1 MNEIDRITNSI
12 NVQVKGFYIDN
23 DIIVKAIRYLKRDGK
38 VLFKRLDTGE
48 EYLEDYKG
56 SALFRKRIFI
66 IGEVA
71 KMVGRSVGT
80 IRKCETS
87 GLLPAASRFPYS
99 NNNYR
104 YYTFD
109 DIRNIESFFNSRK
122 VGRPLKNRVYSRKDL
137 SNKLREAKKGIS

>member
-1 MNEIDRITNSI
+1 MNELDRITNKI
-12 NVQVKGFYIDN
+12 NVQVKGFYIEN
-23 DIIVKAIRYLKRDGK
+23 DVIVKAIRYLKRDGK

-71 KMVGRSVGT
+71 KMVGRTVGT
-80 IRKCETS
+80 IRKYEKS
-87 GLLPAASRFPYS
+87 GLLPTASRFEYS
-99 NNNYR
+99 SNNYR

-109 DIRNIESFFNSRK
+109 DVRKIESFFNSQK
-122 VGRPLKNRVYSRKDL
+122 VGRPLKDRVYSRKDL
-137 SNKLREAKKGIS
+137 SEKLRKAKKGMS

>member
-1 MNEIDRITNSI
+1 MSELDKIANQI
-12 NVQVKGFYIDN
+12 NAQVKGFYMDK
-23 DIIVKAIRYLKRDGK
+23 DVVVKAMKYLKRDGK
-38 VLFKRLDTGE
+38 VLFRRLDTGE

-71 KMVGRSVGT
+71 KMVGRTVGT

>member
-1 MNEIDRITNSI
+1 MSELDKINNQI
-12 NVQVKGFYIDN
+12 NVQVKGFYMDEN
-23 DIIVKAIRYLKRDGK
+23 VVVKAIRYLKRDAK
-38 VLFKRLDTGE
+38 VLFKRLDTGD

-71 KMVGRSVGT
+71 KMVGRTVGT

-87 GLLPAASRFPYS
+87 GLLPAASRFEYS

-109 DIRNIESFFNSRK
+109 DVRNIESFFNSRK
-122 VGRPLKNRVYSRKDL
+122 VGRPLKDRVYSRKDL

>member
-1 MNEIDRITNSI
+1 MSELDKIANQI
-12 NVQVKGFYIDN
+12 NVQVKGFYMDK
-23 DIIVKAIRYLKRDGK
+23 DVVVKAMKYLKRDGK

-71 KMVGRSVGT
+71 KMVGRTVGT

-87 GLLPAASRFPYS
+87 GLLPVASRFQYS
-99 NNNYR
+99 NNDYR

>member
-1 MNEIDRITNSI
+1 
-12 NVQVKGFYIDN
+12 
-23 DIIVKAIRYLKRDGK
+23 
-38 VLFKRLDTGE
+38 
-48 EYLEDYKG
+48 
-56 SALFRKRIFI
+56 
-66 IGEVA
+66 
-71 KMVGRSVGT
+71 MVGRSVGT

>member
-1 MNEIDRITNSI
+1 MSELDKIDNQI
-12 NVQVKGFYIDN
+12 NVQVKGFYMDK
-23 DIIVKAIRYLKRDGK
+23 DVVVKAMKYLKRDGK

-71 KMVGRSVGT
+71 KMVGRTVGT

-87 GLLPAASRFPYS
+87 GLLPVASRFQYS
-99 NNNYR
+99 NNDYR

>member
-1 MNEIDRITNSI
+1 MSEIDRITNQI
-12 NVQVKGFYIDN
+12 NVQVKGFYIDR
-23 DIIVKAIRYLKRDGK
+23 DVVVKAIRYLKRDGK

-71 KMVGRSVGT
+71 KMVGRTVGT

-87 GLLPAASRFPYS
+87 GLLPAASRFEYS

-104 YYTFD
+104 
-109 DIRNIESFFNSRK
+109 
-122 VGRPLKNRVYSRKDL
+122 
-137 SNKLREAKKGIS
+137 

>member
-1 MNEIDRITNSI
+1 MNEIDRITNQI

-23 DIIVKAIRYLKRDGK
+23 DVIVKAIRYLKRDGK

-87 GLLPAASRFPYS
+87 GLLPVASRFQYS
-99 NNNYR
+99 NNDYR

-122 VGRPLKNRVYSRKDL
+122 VGRPLKDRVYSRTELGD
-137 SNKLREAKKGIS
+137 KLRKAKKGML

>member
-1 MNEIDRITNSI
+1 MSELDKIANQI
-12 NVQVKGFYIDN
+12 NAQVKGFYMDK
-23 DIIVKAIRYLKRDGK
+23 DVVVKAMKYLKRDGK
-38 VLFKRLDTGE
+38 VLFRRLDTGE

-87 GLLPAASRFPYS
+87 GLLPVASRFQYS
-99 NNNYR
+99 NNDYR

>member
-1 MNEIDRITNSI
+1 MSELDKIANQI

-23 DIIVKAIRYLKRDGK
+23 DVFIKAIRYLKRDGK

-71 KMVGRSVGT
+71 KMVGRTVGT

>member
-1 MNEIDRITNSI
+1 MSEIDKIANQI
-12 NVQVKGFYIDN
+12 NVQVKGFYMDK
-23 DIIVKAIRYLKRDGK
+23 DVVVKAMKYLKRDGK

-71 KMVGRSVGT
+71 KMVGRTVGT

-87 GLLPAASRFPYS
+87 GLLPVASRFQYS
-99 NNNYR
+99 NNDYR

>member
-1 MNEIDRITNSI
+1 MNEIDRIANQI

-23 DIIVKAIRYLKRDGK
+23 DVVVKAIRYLKRDGK
-38 VLFKRLDTGE
+38 IVFKRLDTGE

-71 KMVGRSVGT
+71 KMVGRTVGT

-87 GLLPAASRFPYS
+87 GLLPAANRFQYS

-122 VGRPLKNRVYSRKDL
+122 VGRPLKDRVYSRKDL
-137 SNKLREAKKGIS
+137 SSKLREAKKGIS

>member
-1 MNEIDRITNSI
+1 MSELDKIANQI
-12 NVQVKGFYIDN
+12 NVQVKGFYMDK
-23 DIIVKAIRYLKRDGK
+23 DVVVKAMRYLKRDGK

-71 KMVGRSVGT
+71 KMVGRTVGT

-87 GLLPAASRFPYS
+87 GLLPAASRFQYS
-99 NNNYR
+99 NNEYR

-109 DIRNIESFFNSRK
+109 DVRNIESFFNSRK
-122 VGRPLKNRVYSRKDL
+122 VGRPLKDRVYSRKDL
-137 SNKLREAKKGIS
+137 SSKLREAKKGIS

>member
-1 MNEIDRITNSI
+1 MSELEKIANQI
-12 NVQVKGFYIDN
+12 NVQVKGFYMDK
-23 DIIVKAIRYLKRDGK
+23 DVVVKAMKYLKRDGK

-71 KMVGRSVGT
+71 KMVGRTVGT

-87 GLLPAASRFPYS
+87 GLLPVASRFQYS
-99 NNNYR
+99 NNDYR